1 MGTAHWCERRC
12 VGIEID
18 SVSWTFA
25 LAGAEISYFC
35 EGGPIG
41 VDSETAYWHLPQ
53 FQCCPPAYRDDRFSV
68 NLMLAMSGFSGP
80 SGSGYSQPSATSGM
94 AWVPMSIPGAV
105 FTPPPVPYDTTMDPW
120 TGAAPSVAKP
130 AWDMDTL
137 KAAIH
142 YARAGTGEVRSAIE
156 TCTFR
161 PREAA
166 FTALINLC
174 GRLRDAAKAFEVF
187 EAMKG
192 YKGVRP
198 NTYTYSSLI
207 SACSS
212 SGDWGKAMEVFRVMK
227 DAAATDPGCKP
238 NEVTY
243 SALITAC
250 ERAGKFTEALELYD
264 EMLQAGIAADKVTF
278 CSALAACEKSERWER
293 AEQIVEDMHG
303 RGMSGTTSIYFE
315 LLRHY
320 ARQADWNKG
329 LDLFLTMQMM
339 GHEVDKHCCRALM
352 QAFETSGRYVM
363 ALQLLQ
369 TMENEIEADLPTYN
383 LALWALARAGR
394 WNDAVTVVDQI
405 YKSGLQPDS
414 ETVRAAVRA
423 CLVGG
428 RKDEA
433 VKLIDKFEASGVAVE
448 DELKAAAQ

>member
-1 MGTAHWCERRC
+1 
-12 VGIEID
+12 
-18 SVSWTFA
+18 
-25 LAGAEISYFC
+25 
-35 EGGPIG
+35 
-41 VDSETAYWHLPQ
+41 
-53 FQCCPPAYRDDRFSV
+53 
-68 NLMLAMSGFSGP
+68 MLAMSGYSGP
-80 SGSGYSQPSATSGM
+80 SGSGYGQTSQTSAMG
-94 AWVPMSIPGAV
+94 WVPMSIPSAMYPS
-105 FTPPPVPYDTTMDPW
+105 PPMPYDNMDPW
-120 TGAAPSVAKP
+120 SGGMGPAVAKP

-137 KAAIH
+137 KAAIQ

-161 PREAA
+161 PREQA

-174 GRLRDAAKAFEVF
+174 GRLRDSAKAFEVF
-187 EAMKG
+187 EAMKD

-212 SGDWGKAMEVFRVMK
+212 SGDWDKAMDVFRTMK

-250 ERAGKFTEALELYD
+250 ERAGKFTEALDLYD
-264 EMLQAGIAADKVTF
+264 EMLEAGIPADKVTY
-278 CSALAACEKSERWER
+278 CSALTACQKSERWER

-320 ARQADWNKG
+320 AREADWNKG

-369 TMENEIEADLPTYN
+369 TMENEIEADLPTFN

-394 WNDAVTVVDQI
+394 WNEAIAVVNKLIETT
-405 YKSGLQPDS
+405 LQPDN
-414 ETVRAAVRA
+414 ETVRAAVHA

-428 RKDEA
+428 RKEEA
-433 VKLIDKFEASGVAVE
+433 RKLIDKFEASGTAVE
-448 DELKAAAQ
+448 DEVKVAVL